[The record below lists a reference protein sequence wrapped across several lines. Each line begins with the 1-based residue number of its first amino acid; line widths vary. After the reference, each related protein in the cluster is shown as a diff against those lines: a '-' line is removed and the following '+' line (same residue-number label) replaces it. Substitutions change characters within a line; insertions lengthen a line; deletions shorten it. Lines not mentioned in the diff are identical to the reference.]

1 MVKAIQLLAH
11 ALPLLAVV
19 LVGVWMSSVLTQYV
33 KTGNDVAPKNLSG
46 FSWATGDGRV
56 FNWHPLLMTLGFVF
70 CSSQSALAYVSL
82 PFTHETNKIIHL
94 TLHAVGAISSLIGG
108 IAVFRFH
115 NEHNIT
121 NLYSLHSW
129 LGVLTWLL
137 FVAQWVFSFVTYFY
151 PGAKPAVRAATITY
165 HIGGGIGILALI
177 YITAATGVLEK
188 LSFNASCNISGTLNG
203 QQVTGYMASDCVLGN
218 VIGLVLAV
226 SFVAVVATVVH
237 AKLAAAASAQPV
249 AVVRDETYP
258 LVNAG
263 VARDNQSNGATK
275 AYGRV

>member
-1 MVKAIQLLAH
+1 
-11 ALPLLAVV
+11 
-19 LVGVWMSSVLTQYV
+19 
-33 KTGNDVAPKNLSG
+33 
-46 FSWATGDGRV
+46 
-56 FNWHPLLMTLGFVF
+56 MTLGFVF

-177 YITAATGVLEK
+177 YITA
-188 LSFNASCNISGTLNG
+188 
-203 QQVTGYMASDCVLGN
+203 
-218 VIGLVLAV
+218 
-226 SFVAVVATVVH
+226 
-237 AKLAAAASAQPV
+237 
-249 AVVRDETYP
+249 
-258 LVNAG
+258 
-263 VARDNQSNGATK
+263 GA
-275 AYGRV
+275 